1 MHQNYSSASS
11 GGLGFFYLIF
21 IVLFVVAM
29 WKLFIKA
36 GQPGWKAI
44 IPIYNVYILLKIVGR
59 PGWWIILYFIPLVN
73 IVISLIVAL
82 DLAKRF
88 GRSDAFGIILLWL
101 FSVIGFLII
110 GFGNSIYKKVQP
122 APVPQQQ

>member
-1 MHQNYSSASS
+1 
-11 GGLGFFYLIF
+11 
-21 IVLFVVAM
+21 M